1 MVVSGGEDRESGQIM
16 LLTIGVVVLA
26 LALVFA
32 VASASSV
39 HLERKRLYD
48 VADQIALDAAD
59 RLDRGLY
66 YDRLDTGLTPQVVIS
81 DTDVQDAV
89 DAVLADSPE
98 LVDGYEEVRVVD
110 ASTPDGRTA
119 EVVLRAR
126 VRPTLLT
133 WATAAFSGGVVVTA
147 DARARAD

>member
-1 MVVSGGEDRESGQIM
+1 M

-26 LALVFA
+26 LGLVLA

-48 VADQIALDAAD
+48 AADQIALDAAD
-59 RLDRGLY
+59 RLDQDLYFQSRRGGVAPTIVLS
-66 YDRLDTGLTPQVVIS
+66 DAQVS
-81 DTDVQDAV
+81 DAV
-89 DAVLADSPE
+89 TAVLTDSPE
-98 LVDGYEEVRVVD
+98 LVAGYQEVHVVS

-133 WATAAFSGGVVVTA
+133 WATAGFSGGVVVTA

>member
-1 MVVSGGEDRESGQIM
+1 MSRRPSEGRESGQIM
-16 LLTIGVVVLA
+16 LLTIGVVLLA
-26 LALVFA
+26 LGLVLA

-48 VADQIALDAAD
+48 AADQIALDAAD
-59 RLDRGLY
+59 RLDQDLYFQRQQEGLPPAVVLS
-66 YDRLDTGLTPQVVIS
+66 DAQVR
-81 DTDVQDAV
+81 DAV
-89 DAVLADSPE
+89 TAVLTDSPE
-98 LVDGYEEVRVVD
+98 LFAGYQEVRVVS

-133 WATAAFSGGVVVTA
+133 WATAGFSGGVIVSA
-147 DARARAD
+147 EARARAD

>member
-1 MVVSGGEDRESGQIM
+1 MSGYEDRESGQIM

-26 LALVFA
+26 LALVLA

-48 VADQIALDAAD
+48 AADQIALDAAD
-59 RLDRGLY
+59 RLDETTYFARQQGGLA
-66 YDRLDTGLTPQVVIS
+66 PAVVIS
-81 DTDVQDAV
+81 DDDVRDAV
-89 DAVLADSPE
+89 SDVLADAPE
-98 LVDGYEEVRVVD
+98 LLDGYQEVTVVD

-133 WATAAFSGGVVVTA
+133 WATAGLSGGVEVTA

>member
-1 MVVSGGEDRESGQIM
+1 MRGAGDRESGQIM

-26 LALVFA
+26 LGLVLA

-48 VADQIALDAAD
+48 AADQIALDAAD
-59 RLDRGLY
+59 RLDQDLY
-66 YDRLDTGLTPQVVIS
+66 FRS
-81 DTDVQDAV
+81 QDAGV
-89 DAVLADSPE
+89 APTILLSDDQVRDAVTAVLTDSPE
-98 LVDGYEEVRVVD
+98 LLAGYQEVQVVG

-126 VRPTLLT
+126 VRPALLT
-133 WATAAFSGGVVVTA
+133 WATAGFSGGVVVTA

>member
-1 MVVSGGEDRESGQIM
+1 MNRGEDRESGQIM

-48 VADQIALDAAD
+48 AADQIALDAAD
-59 RLDRGLY
+59 RLDRGRY
-66 YDRLDTGLTPQVVIS
+66 FDQLDAGVTPQVVIS
-81 DTDVQDAV
+81 DADVQAAV

-98 LVDGYEEVRVVD
+98 LFDGYQEVRVVD
-110 ASTPDGRTA
+110 APTPDGRTA

-133 WATAAFSGGVVVTA
+133 WATAASSGGVVVTA

>member
-1 MVVSGGEDRESGQIM
+1 MRRTEDRESGQVM

-26 LALVFA
+26 LGLILA

-48 VADQIALDAAD
+48 AADQIALDAAD
-59 RLDRGLY
+59 RLDRGAYFASQGGGAAPALV
-66 YDRLDTGLTPQVVIS
+66 LS
-81 DTDVQDAV
+81 DADVQDAV
-89 DAVLADSPE
+89 TAVLGDSPE
-98 LVDGYEEVRVVD
+98 LVAGYQEVRVVS

-126 VRPTLLT
+126 VRPALLT
-133 WATAAFSGGVVVTA
+133 WATAGFSGGVVVTA

>member
-1 MVVSGGEDRESGQIM
+1 MVVRGTGDRESGQIM

-39 HLERKRLYD
+39 HLARKRLYD
-48 VADQIALDAAD
+48 AADQIALDAAD

-66 YDRLDTGLTPQVVIS
+66 FDRLDAGLTPQVVIA
-81 DTDVQDAV
+81 DADVRDAV
-89 DAVLADSPE
+89 DDVLADTPE
-98 LVDGYEEVRVVD
+98 LLEGYQEVRVVD

-133 WATAAFSGGVVVTA
+133 WATAGFSGGVVVTA